1 MFGFLFC
8 FSIVYSVSSFL
19 RFMFSK
25 IMPLCHISHS
35 KLPDEMKFNRVRLT
49 EHQRTRQQGM
59 TVFIS
64 TRCVSRELNRR
75 FILITYGKTS
85 GDIYFVSLLGF

>member
-1 MFGFLFC
+1 
-8 FSIVYSVSSFL
+8 
-19 RFMFSK
+19 
-25 IMPLCHISHS
+25 
-35 KLPDEMKFNRVRLT
+35 MKFNRVRLT